1 MSNQKFVIL
10 GERCSVTNFLEEAI
24 TQNFDIRYITE
35 YGNKHFFCNNKYNS
49 ANEDT
54 IFIGIIRNPIYWL
67 NSFSKELHHI
77 PSINKH
83 LENFLFNEFYSVFD
97 EPQKKKS
104 MLDFSN
110 FNNNSEIVNPK
121 DLNYLTGKKYKNIF
135 EMRKLKN
142 HYLMN
147 IMPHKVKNYI
157 LINYENLLYN
167 YDDTLNNI
175 QTKFS
180 LVKKNDTYVKIKN
193 YKKSNT
199 YNYKQQRLISF
210 NNNLIHIIWENLDI
224 KQENALGYF
233 KGDDN
238 NGFK

>member
-1 MSNQKFVIL
+1 MFSINVLFTVSLKVVI
-10 GERCSVTNFLEEAI
+10 
-24 TQNFDIRYITE
+24 
-35 YGNKHFFCNNKYNS
+35 
-49 ANEDT
+49 
-54 IFIGIIRNPIYWL
+54 
-67 NSFSKELHHI
+67 FSK
-77 PSINKH
+77 
-83 LENFLFNEFYSVFD
+83 
-97 EPQKKKS
+97 
-104 MLDFSN
+104 FSAFPHS